1 MKKNLCNNFTFLQKG
16 NFYLKKRLGINLE
29 MIFRAADTGRK
40 GLILLDEFRL
50 FLRKLKLNL
59 NNDEINQLL

>member
-1 MKKNLCNNFTFLQKG
+1 MKKNSCRNITARQKSTL
-16 NFYLKKRLGINLE
+16 NLIRLGINLE

-59 NNDEINQLL
+59 NYDEINQLL

>member
-1 MKKNLCNNFTFLQKG
+1 
-16 NFYLKKRLGINLE
+16 